1 MSGNINY
8 TTSTLHI
15 FKAYNSI
22 KDWCQ
27 CFGNILRT
35 KSKSIGSLVRILQ
48 LICMFNT
55 FEMWYVWFGNIML
68 TSVV

>member
-1 MSGNINY
+1 VE
-8 TTSTLHI
+8 TLIVQHQPYI
-15 FKAYNSI
+15 FKDSSSI

-35 KSKSIGSLVRILQ
+35 RSKSIGSLVKNLQ

-55 FEMWYVWFGNIML
+55 FEMWYVWYGNIML
-68 TSVV
+68 KSVV

>member
-1 MSGNINY
+1 VE
-8 TTSTLHI
+8 TLIVQHQPCI
-15 FKAYNSI
+15 FKASSSI

-35 KSKSIGSLVRILQ
+35 RSKSIGFLLITLQ

-55 FEMWYVWFGNIML
+55 FEMWHVWFENIML